1 MKVTIDGIELEV
13 EPGTTVLQAARM
25 IGGDVVPPA
34 MCYYSKLKDTGGNC
48 RACLVEVSKGSEADP
63 RPMPKMMPSC
73 KTGVMDGMEVKVK
86 TSERALDA
94 RKAVTEFLLINHPL
108 DCPVCDQAGECDLQN
123 LSFKHGL
130 GKTRFKEEK
139 RTFEPENIGDKIQLH
154 MNRCI
159 LCYRCVHTAEQVCGS
174 RNHGVLNRGDHAQIS
189 TYISA
194 SIDHE
199 MSGNMIDVC
208 PVGALTDKT
217 FRFKSRVWFNKP
229 FNAHRNC
236 DKCCGKTT
244 VWMFGNEIQRVT
256 ARKDE
261 YHEVEEFIC
270 NECRFDH
277 KEVSDWVI
285 EGPRKFEKFSVINQ
299 NNYTRKMDKV
309 KIDTEKHILEGRDQ
323 DRKKISMTEVPYKNT
338 ENS

>member
-1 MKVTIDGIELEV
+1 MKVTIDGHEIDV
-13 EPGTTVLQAARM
+13 EPGTTILQAARM

-48 RACLVEVSKGSEADP
+48 RACLVEVAKGSDADP

-108 DCPVCDQAGECDLQN
+108 DCPICDQAGECDLQN
-123 LSFKHGL
+123 LSFQHGL
-130 GKTRFKEEK
+130 EKTRFKEK
-139 RTFEPENIGDKIQLH
+139 RTFEPEDIGDKIQLH

-159 LCYRCVHTAEQVCGS
+159 LCYRCVHTAEQICGT

-189 TYISA
+189 TYVTA

-244 VWMFGNEIQRVT
+244 LWMFGNEIQRVT
-256 ARKDE
+256 ARKNE
-261 YHEVEEFIC
+261 FHEVEDFIC

-277 KEVSDWVI
+277 KDVNDWVI
-285 EGPRKFEKFSVINQ
+285 EGPRKFEKWSVINQ
-299 NNYTRKMDKV
+299 NNYTRPMQNV
-309 KIDTEKHILEGRDQ
+309 VIATEKQILEGREQ
-323 DRKKISMTEVPYKNT
+323 DRKKISMKEVPYQSK
-338 ENS
+338 ENE

>member
-1 MKVTIDGIELEV
+1 MKVTIDGIEIEV

-34 MCYYSKLKDTGGNC
+34 MCYYSKLKGTGGNC
-48 RACLVEVSKGSEADP
+48 RACLVEISKGSEADP

-86 TSERALDA
+86 TSDRALEA

-130 GKTRFKEEK
+130 SKTRYKEEK

-159 LCYRCVHTAEQVCGS
+159 LCYRCVHTAEQICGE

-189 TYISA
+189 TYVSA
-194 SIDHE
+194 AIDHE

-229 FNAHRNC
+229 FNAHREC
-236 DKCCGKTT
+236 SKCCGKTT
-244 VWMFGNEIQRVT
+244 LWMFGNEIQRVT

-261 YHEVEEFIC
+261 YHEVEDFIC
-270 NECRFDH
+270 NECRFEH
-277 KEVSDWVI
+277 KDVNDWVI

-299 NNYTRKMDKV
+299 NNYTRDMKKV
-309 KIDTEKHILEGRDQ
+309 EINTEKQILFGREQ
-323 DRKKISMTEVPYKNT
+323 DRKKISMKAVPYKNNK
-338 ENS
+338 E